1 MRFFR
6 SKFLWGLI
14 ALAVA
19 GGLTF
24 FGIPYLNGQ
33 TRETKVVVR
42 VKAPI
47 PAETEITEDMLTT
60 VEVGAYNCPND
71 VFTSIK
77 SVAGLYAAVDLVP
90 TDNLVPAKF
99 TATLERQNES
109 FYSLPET
116 GKVVVSVPLS
126 SLAAS
131 VSGKILPDDI
141 VTVYAVVKND
151 LTGDNEVMQYS
162 ELLYMRVAAIT
173 NSVAVD
179 TLEVDLTNTTTSK
192 ADVVPATVTLY
203 ATDFQ
208 ARRLI
213 EIQSTGSV
221 YIALVGR
228 GQKAYELYEG
238 FEPVNPYT
246 WVAIQDVAPTPDA
259 SPVPDTSPVP
269 TPTVTE

>member
-6 SKFLWGLI
+6 SRIFWGLV
-14 ALAVA
+14 ALVIA
-19 GGLTF
+19 GGLAF
-24 FGIPYLNGQ
+24 VGLPYVNGQ
-33 TRETKVVVR
+33 TRETKLVVR
-42 VKAPI
+42 VKERI
-47 PAETEITEDMLTT
+47 PVETEITEDMLTII
-60 VEVGAYNCPND
+60 EIGAYNCPD
-71 VFTSIK
+71 DAFTSIK
-77 SVAGLYAAVDLVP
+77 SVAGLYAAVDLLP
-90 TDNLVPAKF
+90 TDNLVPSKF
-99 TATLERQNES
+99 TASLERKNES

-116 GKVVVSVPLS
+116 GMVAISVPLS

-141 VTVYAVVKND
+141 VTVYAVVKSD
-151 LTGDNEVMQYS
+151 LTSENEVMQYS
-162 ELLYMRVAAIT
+162 ELLYMRVAAVT

-179 TLEVDLTNTTTSK
+179 TMEVDLTNTTTSK

-213 EIQSTGSV
+213 EIQSAGSV

-228 GQKAYELYEG
+228 GQEAYELYEG

-246 WVAIQDVAPTPDA
+246 WVAIQDGTPTPLPDA
-259 SPVPDTSPVP
+259 EPVPSPSP
-269 TPTVTE
+269 SVTD

>member
-42 VKAPI
+42 VKEPI

-60 VEVGAYNCPND
+60 VEVGAYNCPD
-71 VFTSIK
+71 DAFTSAK
-77 SVAGLYAAVDLVP
+77 SVAGLFAAVDLVP
-90 TDNLVPAKF
+90 TDNLVPSKF
-99 TATLERQNES
+99 TATLERENES
-109 FYSLPET
+109 FYSLSET

-141 VTVYAVVKND
+141 VTVYAIVHDD
-151 LTGDNEVMQYS
+151 LSNEYEVMQYS

-179 TLEVDLTNTTTSK
+179 TTEVDLTNTTTSK

-238 FEPVNPYT
+238 FEPVDPYT
-246 WVAIQDVAPTPDA
+246 WVAIQGEAPTPLPEAELAA
-259 SPVPDTSPVP
+259 SPS
-269 TPTVTE
+269 PTVIE